1 VNSFQ
6 SIIATN
12 GIIIGVFSISY
23 TQQK

>member
-12 GIIIGVFSISY
+12 GIIIGFFSISY